1 MAMMWQDEPSGPQ
14 VTTSRPAQVVEGVLL
29 FIVGGA
35 YVRLVLAVAE
45 ALR

>member
-1 MAMMWQDEPSGPQ
+1 MAILWTDDAAPV
-14 VTTSRPAQVVEGVLL
+14 VTTSRPAQVVEGVLV
-29 FIVGGA
+29 FVIGGA